1 MGAGSNPK
9 SWDKSGQKNPAEDI
23 ASARPAGADMVVIT
37 AGMGGGT
44 GNGAA
49 PVVARIAKEQGA
61 DGGRG
66 RDHLSGKAQS
76 VVVLLRKVCKPCQN
90 QLIH

>member
-1 MGAGSNPK
+1 MGAGSNPERGTK
-9 SWDKSGQKNPAEDI
+9 AAEESAEDI
-23 ASARPAGADMVVIT
+23 ASALAGADMVVIT

-61 DGGRG
+61 LTVAVVTR
-66 RDHLSGKAQS
+66 HLSGKAQS